1 MNEIDDKKFLNYLKD
16 ENITSEEVSYLKRL
30 YKMYKTLKTICKGD
44 IEKNKQLVDKLEDE
58 IYKTKKGELDKT
70 QRIYLE
76 LIKIKKKFDKSSPEK
91 QKAAS
96 LYMQEVRTIISNES
110 TFNDEEV
117 INYIKKIFTIIQL
130 ILGMDITFYYS
141 SYLVFKE
148 KYRNLELNNEKII
161 NYININ
167 KLEKNKRK
175 EYKNDKFK

>member
-1 MNEIDDKKFLNYLKD
+1 MNEIDDKKLLNYLKD

-30 YKMYKTLKTICKGD
+30 YKVYKILYSLCNGN
-44 IEKNKQLVDKLEDE
+44 IEKNKHLVDKLEDE

-91 QKAAS
+91 QKIAS
-96 LYMQEVRTIISNES
+96 IYMQEARTIINDN
-110 TFNDEEV
+110 TFDDEEIISYV
-117 INYIKKIFTIIQL
+117 KKLFTIIQL
-130 ILGMDITFYYS
+130 ILDMDITFYYS
-141 SYLVFKE
+141 SYLVLKE

-161 NYININ
+161 NYTNIN
-167 KLEKNKRK
+167 KLEKINKK